1 MKTMLL
7 SLVMVVEVE
16 KVVMVVMVVVV
27 VVVVVMMLVLEAST
41 VPWLASGEEQAV
53 WLLVPVLVGPLR

>member
-27 VVVVVMMLVLEAST
+27 VVVVVMLVLEAST